1 MSLRTNA
8 LRLLP
13 LAATL
18 ITLHAAAQAKNDF
31 FPADL
36 SADFADGLLIYP
48 AGSLSGTFT
57 EMVKVFPAPPG
68 LWRRRSDTAQRCNRA
83 SSVPQ
88 HLDRSGFYQR
98 QDWLPG

>member
-1 MSLRTNA
+1 MARVFRVAVFLVCVMTVASR
-8 LRLLP
+8 
-13 LAATL
+13 
-18 ITLHAAAQAKNDF
+18 
-31 FPADL
+31 
-36 SADFADGLLIYP
+36 ADFADGLLIYP